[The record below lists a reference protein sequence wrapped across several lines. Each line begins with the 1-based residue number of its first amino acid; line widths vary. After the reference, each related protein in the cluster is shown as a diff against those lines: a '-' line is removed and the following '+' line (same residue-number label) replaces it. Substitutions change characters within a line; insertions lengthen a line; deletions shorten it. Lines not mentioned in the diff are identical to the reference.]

1 MMSEEESLQDIA
13 PLLQNLVDYL
23 SKLKDPNED
32 LFKAIK
38 ALDKKMELLIKRT
51 ESVTVGMER
60 LIAVIE
66 DTFARER
73 TARRTDR
80 EPRELPKVR
89 HPDEVVKELQEQMG
103 EVKQEISDL
112 QFTYKSG
119 FIEAEEYQ
127 EKLKEL
133 RSRRKELRNR
143 LKEHGD

>member
-32 LFKAIK
+32 LFKAIEG
-38 ALDKKMELLIKRT
+38 LDKKIELLIKRT

-73 TARRTDR
+73 TARRAGQIR
-80 EPRELPKVR
+80 LRQMEIRANLAELGRPI
-89 HPDEVVKELQEQMG
+89 PEQ
-103 EVKQEISDL
+103 
-112 QFTYKSG
+112 
-119 FIEAEEYQ
+119 
-127 EKLKEL
+127 
-133 RSRRKELRNR
+133 
-143 LKEHGD
+143 